1 MNYSEQALATLHG
14 LKENPKD
21 SATQRNAGTLYWNSI
36 EENVFTH
43 IREKKDIAEF
53 LDTEYDCINFGIS
66 PEVLENAQAMSDRM
80 RASNTPGRHLKILLV
95 SDWIKETYLKIISG
109 DRLDALKREQK
120 IALQQIQRFEQE
132 IKTAQQLRKDILATE
147 LGKKM
152 PADICARNIDLLDRA
167 DDLYR
172 QNIKI
177 KRLSS
182 RGVFIPVD
190 EKRKNCKMQQE
201 HATCVEQI
209 GRFAGSIAS
218 PESSSTIKRCA
229 DQIEENIVKTLD
241 TEEAIARI
249 KDEMSEVSKKQQ
261 DLSPAEIE
269 AAMRKEIDYIKD
281 LTRLSAKRL
290 HRECCCFM
298 KPDDTC
304 LAIKDISDSIDR
316 VMEFDPE
323 IVHNQRV
330 MMFGLPSILIIPGN
344 GSALYDWK
352 NNRIIVLLATPG
364 GNLMASI
371 ASGMIEYRL
380 DVDEDKQLLTSY
392 NKLPRNKDVKSV
404 FHLKNELAKDY
415 IVWMTSEYKGYK
427 ILPKEERKWF
437 EQEIAPNKNDIAVPL
452 AYRSFMLAGEAY
464 TEKCKEIEA
473 LLAKGPDAC
482 APEVLWTASILLYQ
496 QGKFNQAME
505 ALLALIDKDQKR
517 PMAYYNLG
525 HTCEKLMRKQEA
537 IKFFGEYCKR
547 NPQSWWAVAAT
558 EHIRRIQTG
567 HAT

>member
-1 MNYSEQALATLHG
+1 MNYSQQALATLRG
-14 LKENPKD
+14 LKENPND
-21 SATQRNAGTLYWNSI
+21 SAIQRNAGTLYWNSI
-36 EENVFTH
+36 EEIVFTL
-43 IREKKDIAEF
+43 IREKKDIGEF
-53 LDTEYDCINFGIS
+53 LAQEYDCLNFGIS
-66 PEVLENAQAMSDRM
+66 PEVLENAQALSDRM
-80 RASNTPGRHLKILLV
+80 RASNTPARHLKVLLV

-109 DRLDALKREQK
+109 DRLDTLKMEQK
-120 IALQQIQRFEQE
+120 TALQQIKRFEQD
-132 IKTAQQLRKDILATE
+132 IKNAQQLRKDILTKE
-147 LGKKM
+147 LGGKIPGDSFAK
-152 PADICARNIDLLDRA
+152 NIELLDRA
-167 DDLYR
+167 DDLFR
-172 QNIKI
+172 QNLKM

-182 RGVFIPVD
+182 RGVFVPVD

-201 HATCVEQI
+201 HTSYIEQI
-209 GRFAGSIAS
+209 GRFIGSIGV
-218 PESSSTIKRCA
+218 PESSLTVKQCA

-241 TEEAIARI
+241 TEEAIVRI
-249 KDEMSEVSKKQQ
+249 KNEMSEVSKKQQ
-261 DLSPAEIE
+261 ELSPAEIE
-269 AAMRKEIDYIKD
+269 AAIRKEIDYVKD

-298 KPDDTC
+298 KPDDAC
-304 LAIKDISDSIDR
+304 LTIKDINDSIDR

-330 MMFGLPSILIIPGN
+330 MVFGLPSILIIPGN

-352 NNRIIVLLATPG
+352 NNRIIVPLSVPG

-392 NKLPRNKDVKSV
+392 NKLPRHKDVKSV

-415 IVWMTSEYKGYK
+415 IAWMTSEYKGYK
-427 ILPKEERKWF
+427 TLPKEERKWF

-452 AYRSFMLAGEAY
+452 AYRSFMLAGEAF
-464 TEKCKEIEA
+464 TDRCKEIETLIA
-473 LLAKGPDAC
+473 RGLDAC

-505 ALLALIDKDQKR
+505 ALVALIGKD
-517 PMAYYNLG
+517 PLPPIPYYNLG

-547 NPQSWWAVAAT
+547 NPQSWWAVTAT
-558 EHIRRIQTG
+558 EHIRRLQTG